1 MIDFDFS
8 AAASVG
14 ASTTLAVALELPQ
27 RGVVAPSEVYV
38 YTRRITEK
46 EVIRG
51 ESRKV
56 PRRTAATKRF
66 FFVCIPLRAVSYGRA
81 LVGVRSRTPVPLDA
95 GLSTLPFARPP
106 HLRVGTRVLQPVQ
119 GDLSMRQYVAQPEQ
133 FAFFDF
139 LNLCSEVCDE

>member
-8 AAASVG
+8 AAGAG
-14 ASTTLAVALELPQ
+14 ASAALAVAMQLLQ
-27 RGVVAPSEVYV
+27 RGVVAPSEGHV

-46 EVIRG
+46 EVVRG

-56 PRRTAATKRF
+56 PGRTAATKRF

-119 GDLSMRQYVAQPEQ
+119 GGLSMRQSVAQPEQ
-133 FAFFDF
+133 FAFFEF
-139 LNLCSEVCDE
+139 SNALQRGVR